1 MEATSVLI
9 PNKSSS
15 KQSLKKG
22 EDKKEKQT
30 KQKKQTKQSEG
41 KRKKRIESNDD
52 STSNNNNR
60 RNRGRLRD
68 LPPVSYADEGQQE
81 EEGGEDKKKK
91 KEEKKTK
98 REGKKGEKK
107 YIMSPYE
114 LQIQENIKRNARM
127 MQSLG
132 LQSLGL
138 ANKQR
143 KL

>member
-1 MEATSVLI
+1 
-9 PNKSSS
+9 
-15 KQSLKKG
+15 LKKS

-30 KQKKQTKQSEG
+30 KQKKQTKQNKG

-52 STSNNNNR
+52 STSNNKATTKAPTNAPPVLR
-60 RNRGRLRD
+60 PRGPHYKGRLRE
-68 LPPVSYADEGQQE
+68 LPHVSYADEGQQE

-114 LQIQENIKRNARM
+114 LKIQENIKRNARM

>member
-1 MEATSVLI
+1 
-9 PNKSSS
+9 
-15 KQSLKKG
+15 LKKS

-30 KQKKQTKQSEG
+30 KQKKQTKQNKG

-52 STSNNNNR
+52 STSKNNNDSTSR
-60 RNRGRLRD
+60 TRGNARSGLRE
-68 LPPVSYADEGQQE
+68 LPHVSYADEGQQE

-114 LQIQENIKRNARM
+114 LKIQENIKRNARM